1 MRASAG
7 RWGSSQVCNR
17 GRGNEGVHIEPLQ
30 RLSVLAALTGL
41 LLAGLVAIQLWAGL
55 PRSDTLLML
64 LAAVL
69 GFDLFLFAQDLRRKV
84 RRRRG

>member
-1 MRASAG
+1 
-7 RWGSSQVCNR
+7 VN
-17 GRGNEGVHIEPLQ
+17 IEPLK

-55 PRSDTLLML
+55 PRSDTLPML

-69 GFDLFLFAQDLRRKV
+69 GFDLFLFAQEFAHKV

>member
-1 MRASAG
+1 VS
-7 RWGSSQVCNR
+7 
-17 GRGNEGVHIEPLQ
+17 IEPLE

-55 PRSDTLLML
+55 PRSDTLPML

-69 GFDLFLFAQDLRRKV
+69 GFDLFLFTQKFTHRT